1 MQLPYGKANDVC
13 FPPLREQRKAMK
25 RSPFEQGQILHKVFL
40 EMQDEAFDLRP
51 EWGLANAPAMPR
63 KIPIIGDEFYDLLVS
78 GAVTLVA
85 GVKRVLES
93 HVELTDGNKLEV
105 DAIVFAIG
113 YNKSFSLLGPYD
125 PSRHMPQAWKDAR
138 GSMGRPLARLYQ
150 GIFSLD
156 FPDSLAYSETVGPT
170 LSSSINADLAS
181 MALAQV
187 WLGASKL
194 PSASEMAKSAD
205 AQNQMVISIAKEGEI
220 FDPSIV
226 NTTEWTIWAD
236 RAAGLGIQ
244 DRIGYGWKSW
254 WLWLTDYRLY
264 KTLLD
269 GKFVPQVYR
278 IFDEGKRKP
287 WKGARESFFK
297 ANGMS

>member
-1 MQLPYGKANDVC
+1 MPYGKANDVC
-13 FPPLREQRKAMK
+13 FPPLREQRKALK
-25 RSPFEQGQILHKVFL
+25 RPPFEQGQILHKAFL

-51 EWGLANAPAMPR
+51 EWGLANAPAMPH

-78 GAVTLVA
+78 RAVTLVP
-85 GVKRVLES
+85 GVKRVLQS
-93 HVELTDGNKLEV
+93 HVELTDGKKLEV
-105 DAIVFAIG
+105 DVIIFAIG